1 MKLLKLLAASTIL
14 GASLFANEVIIVGA
28 TPVPHAEILEQ
39 TKDLLKKEGY
49 TLEIKEFNDYI
60 LPNLSTDSKELDANF
75 FQHQPYLDEFNANKG
90 TKLISVAKVHIEPMA
105 VYSKKYKNI
114 QDLPQNATIA
124 VPNDPTNESRALD
137 IIASTKLV
145 SFENSALKTPLDI
158 KDNPKNIKFKELK
171 AAQLPRAL
179 DDVDFAVINS
189 NYALSANLNPVKDS
203 ILIESKESPYA
214 NILVTTQ
221 DNKDN
226 PKIKAL
232 VKALQSQKVK
242 DFINEKYQGAVVP
255 AF

>member
-1 MKLLKLLAASTIL
+1 
-14 GASLFANEVIIVGA
+14 
-28 TPVPHAEILEQ
+28 
-39 TKDLLKKEGY
+39 
-49 TLEIKEFNDYI
+49 
-60 LPNLSTDSKELDANF
+60 
-75 FQHQPYLDEFNANKG
+75 
-90 TKLISVAKVHIEPMA
+90 
-105 VYSKKYKNI
+105 
-114 QDLPQNATIA
+114 
-124 VPNDPTNESRALD
+124 
-137 IIASTKLV
+137 
-145 SFENSALKTPLDI
+145 
-158 KDNPKNIKFKELK
+158 DNPKNIKFKELK